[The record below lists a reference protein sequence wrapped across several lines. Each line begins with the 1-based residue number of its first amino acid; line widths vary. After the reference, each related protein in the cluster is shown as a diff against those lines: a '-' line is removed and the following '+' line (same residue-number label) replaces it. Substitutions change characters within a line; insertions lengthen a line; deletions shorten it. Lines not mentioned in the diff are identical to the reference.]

1 MGSGLRVV
9 VANGGCERG
18 VSAWW
23 GRREASDRVLGQVA
37 LSEPRCRSAG
47 RPARAQSPAHTW
59 PEMGRGRGSPRHV
72 VPPITSR
79 VDHHARGAGPDLAG
93 TSIRSAPPAR
103 RRLLEALLI
112 DWHRGHPHGVRRGR
126 GRSNARLL
134 RRRGPLHSVRPRLC
148 RGLPGII
155 GLRLPPGC
163 LAVRSRRVRLVGSR
177 TPALVAPNLR
187 RRALTGRGRA
197 RTRCSASGG
206 RTRTPRSG
214 YRTPGTRSR
223 SGIPSALPDSLSRP
237 RWPVNSGSVSR

>member
-1 MGSGLRVV
+1 MAASWDRACGWWWRTVDASVGCPP
-9 VANGGCERG
+9 GGAGMKRLIASWARWR
-18 VSAWW
+18 SASHDVDPLGGQPVPRAQPIP
-23 GRREASDRVLGQVA
+23 GRRWGAAEAAPDMWFPRSRPVWTITPGALVLIW
-37 LSEPRCRSAG
+37 L
-47 RPARAQSPAHTW
+47 AR
-59 PEMGRGRGSPRHV
+59 RF
-72 VPPITSR
+72 VPPLR
-79 VDHHARGAGPDLAG
+79 PGD
-93 TSIRSAPPAR
+93 
-103 RRLLEALLI
+103 RLLEALLI

-197 RTRCSASGG
+197 RTRCSDSGG
-206 RTRTPRSG
+206 RTRAPRSG
-214 YRTPGTRSR
+214 YRTPGTRS
-223 SGIPSALPDSLSRP
+223 
-237 RWPVNSGSVSR
+237 